1 MINKILLT
9 VAICV
14 SILIGAGQ
22 PLGNAM
28 AAQAITVTFNGETL
42 NFDVSPISENGRVL
56 VPLRAIFE
64 KLDATV
70 DWDSITN
77 TVTAVKDT
85 DTVKLTVGNRT
96 AYKNNTAV
104 ELDVPSKVVNGRT
117 LVPIRFVSEAL
128 GAVVRWKEESSSV
141 IVLSEDFVTEQTASL
156 IQKIES
162 ALVKGIDDAHQLIGN
177 EYYNWRPLLDLAPAI
192 TEKADSFIIYNLW
205 FPEGEA
211 KQFIVRV
218 TNRPISGDRKP
229 YSPAWIESG
238 PSPVED
244 VLVYI
249 DLRQDSFSI
258 KWVGYLTPTME
269 QVKIHFDD
277 NQLDR
282 QLKVILGDEWGYI
295 RMFGDK
301 PEFIKKLKGYANTPI
316 GGFPPLENSYPEL
329 GN

>member
-128 GAVVRWKEESSSV
+128 GAVVRKKERG
-141 IVLSEDFVTEQTASL
+141 
-156 IQKIES
+156 K
-162 ALVKGIDDAHQLIGN
+162 QLR
-177 EYYNWRPLLDLAPAI
+177 YCF
-192 TEKADSFIIYNLW
+192 K
-205 FPEGEA
+205 
-211 KQFIVRV
+211 
-218 TNRPISGDRKP
+218 
-229 YSPAWIESG
+229 
-238 PSPVED
+238 
-244 VLVYI
+244 
-249 DLRQDSFSI
+249 
-258 KWVGYLTPTME
+258 
-269 QVKIHFDD
+269 
-277 NQLDR
+277 
-282 QLKVILGDEWGYI
+282 
-295 RMFGDK
+295 
-301 PEFIKKLKGYANTPI
+301 
-316 GGFPPLENSYPEL
+316 
-329 GN
+329 